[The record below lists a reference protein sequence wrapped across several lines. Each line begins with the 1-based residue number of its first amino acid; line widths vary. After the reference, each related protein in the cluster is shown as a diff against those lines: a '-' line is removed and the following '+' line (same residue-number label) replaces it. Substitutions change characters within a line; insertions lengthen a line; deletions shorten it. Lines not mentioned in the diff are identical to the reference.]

1 MKPKTVPALAALL
14 TILVAALAAGCGSS
28 SDSKKPAG
36 AAGNPTDRAFVADM
50 VPHHRSAVEMA
61 AIAKSEATSPF
72 VKTLAA
78 DISSTQKAE
87 IAQMQR
93 VDGKLADAGIKK
105 GELGMSHDMEGM
117 HMDAQEL
124 RGAKPFDA
132 KFISMMLPHHE
143 AAIPMARAELAKGE
157 NAELKK
163 LAKEIIAT
171 QEREIKQM
179 RAHEKGSSGSP
190 DTDGTHS
197 SHSG

>member
-28 SDSKKPAG
+28 SDSKKPTD

-50 VPHHRSAVEMA
+50 VLHHRSAVEMA
-61 AIAKSEATSPF
+61 AIAKTEATSTF
-72 VKTLAA
+72 VMTLAD

-87 IAQMQR
+87 IAQMR
-93 VDGKLADAGIKK
+93 GVDRKLADAGIKK
-105 GELGMSHDMEGM
+105 GKLGMSHDAEGM
-117 HMDAQEL
+117 HMEAQEL

-143 AAIPMARAELAKGE
+143 AAIPMARAELAKGK

-163 LAKEIIAT
+163 LAKNIIAA

-179 RAHEKGSSGSP
+179 RAHEKRSSASP
-190 DTDGTHS
+190 GMDHDTH
-197 SHSG
+197 